1 MQDSQE
7 TPLGTVI
14 DRLAAE
20 APATP
25 AIIAGDR
32 VCTRSELARRSNRLA
47 RALAGLGVGPGSMVT
62 IGLPNGIEFYEA
74 VVAAWKLGAI
84 PQPVSYRLP
93 PAELAAL
100 IEVADPAIVI
110 GLDPGDGRPWW
121 PLGRQPNET
130 IDDGPLDPVVSP
142 AWKAPTSGGSTG
154 RPKLIV
160 ASQPAV
166 AEKVLLSADMLMMRP
181 GDVFLCSGPL
191 YHNGPLMFSLL
202 SLLVGGTVVVMPRFD
217 ASEALRLVE
226 AHRVTW
232 MYLVP
237 TMMSRILRLP
247 DSERLGRDVSSLRIA
262 YHLAAPCPPPVKQ
275 AWIDWLGPEV
285 IWELYAGTEAQAA
298 TVISGTEWLTH
309 RGSVGRPAYGLI
321 QICDEDG
328 NVLPPGEVGDVWM
341 RSASGAPTYR
351 YVGADATRRD
361 GWETLGDVG
370 WMDREGYLYLAD
382 RRTDMVLVGGA
393 NVYPAE
399 IEGVLEEHPAVLSS
413 CVIGLPDDDLGN
425 RVHALVETAEP
436 VGDDELRAHVAAR
449 LAPYKVP
456 RSFERSSEPLRDDAG
471 KVRRSAHRDR
481 RLPGR

>member
-1 MQDSQE
+1 
-7 TPLGTVI
+7 
-14 DRLAAE
+14 
-20 APATP
+20 
-25 AIIAGDR
+25 
-32 VCTRSELARRSNRLA
+32 
-47 RALAGLGVGPGSMVT
+47 
-62 IGLPNGIEFYEA
+62 
-74 VVAAWKLGAI
+74 
-84 PQPVSYRLP
+84 VS
-93 PAELAAL
+93 
-100 IEVADPAIVI
+100 
-110 GLDPGDGRPWW
+110 
-121 PLGRQPNET
+121 
-130 IDDGPLDPVVSP
+130 
-142 AWKAPTSGGSTG
+142 
-154 RPKLIV
+154 
-160 ASQPAV
+160 SQPAV
-166 AEKVLLSADMLMMRP
+166 AEKVLLSADMLMLRP
-181 GDVFLCSGPL
+181 GDVFLCTGPL

-226 AHRVTW
+226 DHRVTW

-328 NVLPPGEVGDVWM
+328 NVMPPGEVGDVWM

-351 YVGADATRRD
+351 YVGADATERD

-425 RVHALVETAEP
+425 RVHALVETAGP
-436 VGDDELRAHVAAR
+436 VDDDELRQHVASR

-456 RSFERSSEPLRDDAG
+456 RSFERSREPLRDDAG

-481 RLPGR
+481 RLPNR

>member
-1 MQDSQE
+1 MDDTKE
-7 TPLGTVI
+7 TPLGAVI
-14 DRLAAE
+14 DRLAEE
-20 APATP
+20 APALP

-32 VCTRSELARRSNRLA
+32 VCTRSEVARRSNRLA
-47 RALAGLGVGPGSMVT
+47 RALASLGVGPGSMVT

-93 PAELAAL
+93 SAELAAL

-121 PLGRQPNET
+121 PPGRQPDET
-130 IDDGPLDPVVSP
+130 TDDGPLDPVVSP

-160 ASQPAV
+160 SSQPAV

-328 NVLPPGEVGDVWM
+328 KVLPPGEVGDVWM

-425 RVHALVETAEP
+425 RVHALVETAGP
-436 VGDDELRAHVAAR
+436 VDDDELRQHVASR

-456 RSFERSSEPLRDDAG
+456 RSFERSREPLRDDAG

-481 RLPGR
+481 RLPNR